1 MGSSLWTVDRRW
13 AEPCRVLGWSREGAL
28 KGSWL
33 RFRVSPPT
41 LGSIVSRSRAAS
53 RRCIELVEMTGCA
66 RRLRRSPPA
75 ILDPAPDRERFRLY
89 RVGGESVAQ
98 RIQFGAGLG
107 AVAGRARTARC
118 LTGAYD
124 SGRDLVNRS
133 QASRRS
139 GRVGFRAGRITIS
152 PLIRRVPH
160 GRGASPPSGAWG
172 TSAVVGK
179 CPRLQ
184 GSSQCGVGR
193 AGRNAR
199 WALGRTASAKV
210 ETGRPRCRQAWR
222 AGHGEVIPNPPT

>member
-41 LGSIVSRSRAAS
+41 LGSIVSRSRTAS

-98 RIQFGAGLG
+98 RIQLGTGLG
-107 AVAGRARTARC
+107 ARGWSCEGGGC
-118 LTGAYD
+118 LVGAYG

-133 QASRRS
+133 QASRR
-139 GRVGFRAGRITIS
+139 

-160 GRGASPPSGAWG
+160 ERGASPPSGAWG
-172 TSAVVGK
+172 TFAAVGK
-179 CPRLQ
+179 CLRPQGTGERGVERVSASRL
-184 GSSQCGVGR
+184 GAAGEPDR
-193 AGRNAR
+193 AIR
-199 WALGRTASAKV
+199 
-210 ETGRPRCRQAWR
+210 
-222 AGHGEVIPNPPT
+222 